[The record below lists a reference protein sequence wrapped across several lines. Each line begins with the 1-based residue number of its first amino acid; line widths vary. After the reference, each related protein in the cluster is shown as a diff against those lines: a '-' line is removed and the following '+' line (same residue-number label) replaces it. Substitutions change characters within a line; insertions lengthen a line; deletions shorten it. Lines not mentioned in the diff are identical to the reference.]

1 MPKAQYK
8 EKIAIS
14 IDPMLLSRID
24 STIDN
29 SLIKSRSQAIEVLLG
44 RALGTGVRKAAIL
57 LKAEHI
63 PLSLSEVSGKPVILR
78 QLDFLAKNGIS
89 KVLILTGP
97 SKNTAALQKLLSKQ
111 PLPFEIVGQK
121 AKGTAASIYAARKH
135 FSNEHFVLMSGDT
148 LMDFDLA
155 KMIEKHLASGKLIT
169 MGLINSPVAHNYTS
183 VNLEGDTIK
192 ELKERKQGISHIINA
207 GIYIVS
213 PSSLKLLAGKKD
225 LVTEVFPK
233 LVKGNEIQGYFA
245 FGNYTHL
252 GERRPFDR
260 CSNKA
265 I

>member
-1 MPKAQYK
+1 MQKAQYK

-44 RALGTGVRKAAIL
+44 RALGAGARKAVIL
-57 LKAEHI
+57 LKAGHI
-63 PLSLSEVSGKPVILR
+63 PLSLSDVSGKPVIQR
-78 QLDFLAKNGIS
+78 QLGFLAKNGIS
-89 KVLILTGP
+89 TAIILTEP

-111 PLPFEIVGQK
+111 PLPFEIVEQR
-121 AKGTAASIYAARKH
+121 AKGTAASIYAARNLLKG
-135 FSNEHFVLMSGDT
+135 EHFVLMSGDT
-148 LMDFDLA
+148 LMDFDLG
-155 KMIEKHLASGKLIT
+155 KMVEKHLSAGKLIT

-213 PSSLKLLAGKKD
+213 PSALKLLAGKRD

-233 LVKGNEIQGYFA
+233 LVKDNEIQGYFA

-252 GERRPFDR
+252 EER
-260 CSNKA
+260 
-265 I
+265 